1 MPQIYL
7 MFSCLGHFIPEM
19 MEFQYEN
26 GLPSISKVGS
36 RASASHENRRGINT
50 VLVLQLETGLCIMNI
65 FFIQLVQLLPWSM
78 IINSQDS
85 ETGFFPIL
93 QTECN
98 HEHNV
103 SSV

>member
-26 GLPSISKVGS
+26 RLPSISNMGSGASASHENHLPSISKVGS

-65 FFIQLVQLLPWSM
+65 FLS
-78 IINSQDS
+78 N
-85 ETGFFPIL
+85 
-93 QTECN
+93 
-98 HEHNV
+98 
-103 SSV
+103 